1 MKSTNYSYV
10 GIAFIVLAIELISGV
25 LLAHVDMPGL
35 VRTVHLLLASMLFG
49 VLWMFLL
56 RVRGVNR

>member
-1 MKSTNYSYV
+1 MPIRY
-10 GIAFIVLAIELISGV
+10 AFVLLAIELISGV

-35 VRTVHLLLASMLFG
+35 ARTVHLLFASMLFG

-56 RVRGVNR
+56 RVKGLKS